1 MLSMRLNVSQLV
13 LELEKRF
20 SDIQKHIVSDAME
33 LQRPLLYEQ
42 GCPLQDNRAYIC
54 TSDALKSITGMGNM
68 PVLLLAVGGSDLQCV
83 GNFQNICLFSKET
96 ELSVLLNATQ
106 AIFDRYDAWDA
117 QLRDSMDV
125 DGDLN
130 ELLNIAASALKNPVM
145 VCAADYSILG
155 RSNTIEDK
163 GELLG
168 SHISYKLI
176 QKLKMNASFQK
187 YAAQRRSYRFSETT
201 SGTEFLCVNLYSGD
215 EFAYRVIVADTERPI
230 TAECELLLEHVSSFV
245 QRLLSDSRFTG
256 ALFVPESRFSRAES
270 LLKSAISNEKIDYI
284 PIINGLSDISWLQ
297 THRYCCV
304 CVKIGSLDY
313 RAHTVKLLCNQLE
326 ELLKGSCAFEF
337 SGNIVVLV
345 NLELHGGGAEDV
357 IGQMVYFLRDNFLKA
372 GISDEFTGFMD
383 MYYHHRQ
390 ALIAL
395 DFVCRQQ
402 SYLWTARFQDVALPY
417 MIEQCMHELPMHVV
431 CERSILTMQ
440 RYDEDHGTF
449 FYNTLACYIEN
460 RFNALQTAKKM
471 FIHRSTFLYRMERIK
486 ELFRIDLEND
496 DVLLYTMLSMKMLE
510 QSRSMR
516 PISELSY
523 GKES

>member
-1 MLSMRLNVSQLV
+1 MRLRVFQLL
-13 LELEKRF
+13 LELERLVPAM
-20 SDIQKHIVSDAME
+20 QKHVVSESME
-33 LQRPLLYEQ
+33 LDRPLMYEAGRPLL
-42 GCPLQDNRAYIC
+42 GNRVYVCGAE
-54 TSDALKSITGMGNM
+54 ALSSLSGSGNM
-68 PVLLLAVGGSDLQCV
+68 PVLLLAVGDSDGELASR
-83 GNFQNICLFSKET
+83 FQNICIFPSV
-96 ELSVLLNATQ
+96 SDAAVLLNFVQ
-106 AIFDRYDAWDA
+106 SLFDAYDAWDA
-117 QLRDSMDV
+117 SLRACMDN
-125 DGDLN
+125 DGDMN
-130 ELLNIAASALKNPVM
+130 ELLNAAASMLKNPVM
-145 VCAADYSILG
+145 VCAADYSILA

-176 QKLKMNASFQK
+176 QKLKMSTAFQQISL
-187 YAAQRRSYRFSETT
+187 QRRPYRFKEPV
-201 SGTEFLCVNLYSGD
+201 SGTEFLCMNLFSGED
-215 EFAYRVIVADTERPI
+215 FAYRIIVAGTERPLTQQGEALI
-230 TAECELLLEHVSSFV
+230 EHLAGYVL
-245 QRLLSDSRFTG
+245 RMLSDHRFTG
-256 ALFVPESRFSRAES
+256 ALYVTESRFSRAEA
-270 LLKSAISNEKIDYI
+270 LLKSAISNEKVDYI

-326 ELLKGSCAFEF
+326 ELLPNSCAFEYG
-337 SGNIVVLV
+337 GNIVVLV

-372 GISDEFTGFMD
+372 GVSDEFSGFID

-402 SYLWTARFQDVALPY
+402 SYRWTARFNDVALGY

-440 RYDEDHGTF
+440 RYDEEHGTF
-449 FYNTLACYIEN
+449 FYRTLACYIEN
-460 RFNALQTAKKM
+460 RFNALQTAKKL

-486 ELFRIDLEND
+486 ELFRIDLDND
-496 DVLLYTMLSMKMLE
+496 DVLLYTMLSMKMLD
-510 QSRSMR
+510 QSRSLR

-523 GKES
+523 GKE